1 MANKRE
7 KERREKENLL
17 NQYNESRD
25 KLLPFYLVAAII
37 CAVSIFG
44 YFFNWVYIYNANP
57 KVGVEIKVNGFS
69 AVLNALTLKKYTSEN
84 VSVYGDMNVFY
95 YFAKNYCV
103 PFATIALI
111 SLILTV
117 ISSTLGFVIFFTK
130 RQELSFISELFT
142 IASAVMTIIC
152 FGIALGMNDS
162 RILPDYC
169 SGNPLCS
176 IRSLAIIPALVLVA
190 ASVVQGI
197 AAVKYFILK
206 RNNPDFD

>member
-17 NQYNESRD
+17 NQYKESRD
-25 KLLPFYLVAAII
+25 KLLPFYLASAII

-44 YFFNWVYIYNANP
+44 YFFNWLYIYNSSPN
-57 KVGVEIKVNGFS
+57 VGTEIGVSGFS
-69 AVLNALTLKKYTSEN
+69 AVINALTLDKYTSAN
-84 VSVYGDMNVFY
+84 KIYGDMNVFY

-103 PFATIALI
+103 PLATIALVA
-111 SLILTV
+111 LILTV
-117 ISSTLGFVIFFTK
+117 ISTVLGFVIFFTK
-130 RQELSFISELFT
+130 RQELSLISELFT

-152 FGIALGMNDS
+152 FGIALSMNGS
-162 RILPDYC
+162 RILPEFC

-176 IRSLAIIPALVLVA
+176 MRSLAIIPALVLVA

>member
-17 NQYNESRD
+17 NQYKESRD
-25 KLLPFYLVAAII
+25 KLLPFYLASAII

-44 YFFNWVYIYNANP
+44 YFFNWVYIYNSNP
-57 KVGVEIKVNGFS
+57 AVGVEKSVSGFS
-69 AVLNALTLKKYTSEN
+69 AVINALTLKKYTSAN
-84 VSVYGDMNVFY
+84 IAIYGDMNVFY

-103 PFATIALI
+103 PLATIALVA
-111 SLILTV
+111 LILTV
-117 ISSTLGFVIFFTK
+117 ISTVLGFVIFFTK
-130 RQELSFISELFT
+130 RQELSLISELFT

-152 FGIALGMNDS
+152 FGIALSMNGS
-162 RILPDYC
+162 RILPEFC

-176 IRSLAIIPALVLVA
+176 MRSLAIIPALVLVA